1 MNLLKRQKFIPPS
14 TQSGFTI
21 MEALVAIIVVSLL
34 MTAIA
39 PVFVLSVATRVQAR
53 RVELATEA
61 ARSYT
66 DGVRAGTIL
75 PPPISNTELK
85 DVDAPTAGALDCDNT
100 DANGGYCTTPADLY
114 CIDLDGD
121 SACTSDSLK
130 DMIVQGAGYQPTAIY
145 VAANTNLQNAENGYT
160 LGVRVYQANAFSAG
174 RTLRKGT
181 EDEGNDRAAATFTGG
196 TGLRDPQA
204 PLMKTTTEITTNDT
218 SFQDL
223 CKRIWE
229 QNPDPDS
236 TAAADCTN

>member
-1 MNLLKRQKFIPPS
+1 
-14 TQSGFTI
+14 

-75 PPPISNTELK
+75 PPPISDTELK
-85 DVDAPTAGALDCDNT
+85 DVAAPTAGALNCDNT
-100 DANGGYCTTPADLY
+100 DANGGYCTTPANLY

-130 DMIVQGAGYQPTAIY
+130 DMIVQGTGYQPTAIY
-145 VAANTNLQNAENGYT
+145 VATNTDLENAENSYT

-174 RTLRKGT
+174 RTLEAGVG
-181 EDEGNDRAAATFTGG
+181 DERAAATFTGG
-196 TGLRDPQA
+196 TGLKDPQA
-204 PLMKTTTEITTNDT
+204 PLVKTTTEITTDGT
-218 SFQDL
+218 SFQEL
-223 CKRIWE
+223 CRRIWE
-229 QNPDPDS
+229 QNPDPGS
-236 TAAADCTN
+236 TAAADCTNN

>member
-1 MNLLKRQKFIPPS
+1 MNLLKRRPFIPPS

-75 PPPISNTELK
+75 PPPITDTPLK
-85 DVDAPTAGALDCDNT
+85 DVAAPTAGALDCDNT

-174 RTLRKGT
+174 RIL
-181 EDEGNDRAAATFTGG
+181 EDGVDERAVATFTGG
-196 TGLRDPQA
+196 TGLKDRQA
-204 PLMKTTTEITTNDT
+204 PLVKTTTEITTNQT